1 MYDKLVR
8 DNIPDI
14 IRKNDE
20 EPIIEVLD
28 NERYKEELER
38 KLQEECMEVVNSKG
52 NDRIEE
58 LADLLEVMY
67 SLVELEDKTI
77 EDVEKV
83 RIEKKLKRGGFSNK
97 IYLKGV
103 K

>member
-1 MYDKLVR
+1 
-8 DNIPDI
+8 
-14 IRKNDE
+14 
-20 EPIIEVLD
+20 
-28 NERYKEELER
+28 
-38 KLQEECMEVVNSKG
+38 
-52 NDRIEE
+52 
-58 LADLLEVMY
+58 MY
-67 SLVELEDKTI
+67 SLVELENKTI

>member
-1 MYDKLVR
+1 MYKKLVR

-14 IRKNDE
+14 IRKNGE
-20 EPIIEVLD
+20 EPIIEILD
-28 NERYKEELER
+28 NKRYKEELDK
-38 KLQEECMEVVNSKG
+38 KLKEECNEVINANG
-52 NDRIEE
+52 IDRIEE

-83 RIEKKLKRGGFSNK
+83 RIEKKLKRGGFSKK

>member
-1 MYDKLVR
+1 
-8 DNIPDI
+8 
-14 IRKNDE
+14 
-20 EPIIEVLD
+20 
-28 NERYKEELER
+28 
-38 KLQEECMEVVNSKG
+38 MEVINAKG
-52 NDRIEE
+52 NNRIEE

>member
-1 MYDKLVR
+1 MYEKLVR

-14 IRKNDE
+14 IRKNGE
-20 EPIIEVLD
+20 EPVVEILND
-28 NERYKEELER
+28 ERYKAELEK
-38 KLQEECMEVVNSKG
+38 KLKEECNEVINAKE
-52 NDRIEE
+52 NNRIEE

-67 SLVELEDKTI
+67 SLVELEDKTM

-83 RIEKKLKRGGFSNK
+83 RIGKKLKRGGFSDK